1 MGEFDFNL
9 EGGGALREKIFANL
23 TPNSVFVSPPPPRS
37 YQRRRGGGGS
47 SDRRSHRKRLLSSE
61 YDTHGRAGGRT
72 EGKREGKVFFLRL
85 YTKSVT
91 QARYAQLLKKPSD
104 ENENSVSPSRRKKKI
119 ASINTLL
126 GREGDNGRRK
136 EGFFIS
142 SFPSPSARANTIVL
156 LSTSLPFFP
165 LRHPSIPTLPP
176 SSSST
181 SFQKKSGSNRCH
193 RREVRRVGS
202 EGHLWRLFTT
212 VGTPPPSSI
221 GDWSQDL
228 HGNWSCHWK
237 KGKEEE
243 GNLQSPITPRT
254 ERPAEPTGLFFYLPS
269 SFFSFVMG
277 RVGFKLLLQSLP
289 SSSFGKTLSPSASII
304 IILIAH
310 GDSAAPGRSVGR
322 SRSGIHPISNPSHAI
337 HAREGVGGGKNPFP
351 SFSHDAS
358 TREER

>member
-1 MGEFDFNL
+1 M
-9 EGGGALREKIFANL
+9 REKIFANL

-119 ASINTLL
+119 ASINTLH
-126 GREGDNGRRK
+126 GREGDNGGRK

-165 LRHPSIPTLPP
+165 LRHPSVPSLPP
-176 SSSST
+176 SSALFHLFS
-181 SFQKKSGSNRCH
+181 KKSGSNRCH
-193 RREVRRVGS
+193 RREVRRVES

-212 VGTPPPSSI
+212 LGTPPSSSI

-237 KGKEEE
+237 KGKEEG

-289 SSSFGKTLSPSASII
+289 SSSFGKTLSLRLHHHHS
-304 IILIAH
+304 
-310 GDSAAPGRSVGR
+310 DS
-322 SRSGIHPISNPSHAI
+322 SR
-337 HAREGVGGGKNPFP
+337 R
-351 SFSHDAS
+351 
-358 TREER
+358 

>member
-1 MGEFDFNL
+1 M
-9 EGGGALREKIFANL
+9 I
-23 TPNSVFVSPPPPRS
+23 SIW
-37 YQRRRGGGGS
+37 RGKGGGS
-47 SDRRSHRKRLLSSE
+47 VEGKDFCKPHAKFCLRLSSSPILSE
-61 YDTHGRAGGRT
+61 AEAAEAATEEATAKDFSPVNTTRMDGRAGGQ
-72 EGKREGKVFFLRL
+72 RERGREKVFFLRL

-119 ASINTLL
+119 ASINTLH
-126 GREGDNGRRK
+126 GREGDNGGRK
-136 EGFFIS
+136 EGFFIG

-237 KGKEEE
+237 KGKEE
-243 GNLQSPITPRT
+243 GGDLQSPITPRT

-289 SSSFGKTLSPSASII
+289 SSSLGKTLSLRLHHHHS
-304 IILIAH
+304 
-310 GDSAAPGRSVGR
+310 DS
-322 SRSGIHPISNPSHAI
+322 SR
-337 HAREGVGGGKNPFP
+337 R
-351 SFSHDAS
+351 
-358 TREER
+358 

>member
-1 MGEFDFNL
+1 MD
-9 EGGGALREKIFANL
+9 
-23 TPNSVFVSPPPPRS
+23 
-37 YQRRRGGGGS
+37 
-47 SDRRSHRKRLLSSE
+47 
-61 YDTHGRAGGRT
+61 GRAGGQ
-72 EGKREGKVFFLRL
+72 RERGRERFFFFD
-85 YTKSVT
+85 ST
-91 QARYAQLLKKPSD
+91 QK
-104 ENENSVSPSRRKKKI
+104 VSPKLVMLNFSKSQAMRMRILSLPAGEKRR
-119 ASINTLL
+119 LL
-126 GREGDNGRRK
+126 PLTPCMAERATTVEGR
-136 EGFFIS
+136 GFFIS

-237 KGKEEE
+237 KGKEE
-243 GNLQSPITPRT
+243 GGDLQSPITPRT

-289 SSSFGKTLSPSASII
+289 SSSLGKTLSLRLHHHHS
-304 IILIAH
+304 
-310 GDSAAPGRSVGR
+310 DS
-322 SRSGIHPISNPSHAI
+322 SR
-337 HAREGVGGGKNPFP
+337 R
-351 SFSHDAS
+351 
-358 TREER
+358 